1 MKKKQLLAT
10 FVLGAT
16 MLIQA
21 QASNVAFPS
30 DTLNLTP
37 LIGGI
42 IPPVGGG
49 DKPVPGRGPNEIILP
64 TVVYDE
70 GSLLFIGTG
79 AASFIYE
86 ILDETDEI
94 CLSGELELVAEQEI
108 PVSLSTLPAGD
119 YTILLYIAGR
129 EYEGEFTIE

>member
-1 MKKKQLLAT
+1 MKTRNVILLSFAIAAMT
-10 FVLGAT
+10 PKTLR
-16 MLIQA
+16 
-21 QASNVAFPS
+21 ASDAFFPN
-30 DTLNLTP
+30 DTLTFNL
-37 LIGGI
+37 
-42 IPPVGGG
+42 IP
-49 DKPVPGRGPNEIILP
+49 GPIDDWGNHGPHHAPANISLP
-64 TVVYDE
+64 SVVYDE

-79 AASFIYE
+79 AASFTYE

-129 EYEGEFTIE
+129 EYEGEFMIE

>member
-1 MKKKQLLAT
+1 MKNSSKLLLAGLLALGAANSTFAQNPLNDTLT
-10 FVLGAT
+10 FVL
-16 MLIQA
+16 
-21 QASNVAFPS
+21 NP
-30 DTLNLTP
+30 
-37 LIGGI
+37 GI
-42 IPPVGGG
+42 IDPGPH
-49 DKPVPGRGPNEIILP
+49 KPHLAPANVSLP
-64 TVVYDE
+64 LCVFNGY
-70 GSLLFIGTG
+70 SLLFIGTG
-79 AASFIYE
+79 AASFTYE